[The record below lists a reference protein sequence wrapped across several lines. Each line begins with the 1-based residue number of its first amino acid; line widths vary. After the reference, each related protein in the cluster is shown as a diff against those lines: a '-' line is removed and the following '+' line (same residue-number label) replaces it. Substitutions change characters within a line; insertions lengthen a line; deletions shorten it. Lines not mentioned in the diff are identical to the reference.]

1 MIKITNLK
9 EIDQIQPLM
18 LKAYIAKKMT
28 AMMQEYQVDNLD
40 DIGCFIV
47 LEPEEFTDFPI
58 GEMEFVEML
67 FLEESMFLH
76 GVRIID
82 ESYGED
88 IYLPVEVA
96 SRFHLYRRGKI
107 SDNRQPTAV
116 SADDR
121 RQRQGIV

>member
-1 MIKITNLK
+1 MIKTTNLK

-40 DIGCFIV
+40 DIGCFVV
-47 LEPEEFTDFPI
+47 LESEEFTDFPI
-58 GEMEFVEML
+58 SEMEFVEML
-67 FLEESMFLH
+67 SLKENVFLH

-88 IYLPVEVA
+88 IYLPVEVV
-96 SRFHLYRRGKI
+96 RC
-107 SDNRQPTAV
+107 
-116 SADDR
+116 
-121 RQRQGIV
+121 

>member
-1 MIKITNLK
+1 MIKVTNLQ
-9 EIDQIQPLM
+9 EMNYIENIALQMHIQK
-18 LKAYIAKKMT
+18 KAE
-28 AMMQEYQVDNLD
+28 AMMQEYQVENLD

-82 ESYGED
+82 DSYGED
-88 IYLPVEVA
+88 IYLPVEVV
-96 SRFHLYRRGKI
+96 
-107 SDNRQPTAV
+107 TC
-116 SADDR
+116 
-121 RQRQGIV
+121 

>member
-1 MIKITNLK
+1 MIKVTSLQDMSCITNAALQMHIRK
-9 EIDQIQPLM
+9 
-18 LKAYIAKKMT
+18 KAET
-28 AMMQEYQVDNLD
+28 MMQEYQVENLD

-67 FLEESMFLH
+67 SLKENVFLH

-88 IYLPVEVA
+88 IYLPVEVV
-96 SRFHLYRRGKI
+96 RC
-107 SDNRQPTAV
+107 
-116 SADDR
+116 
-121 RQRQGIV
+121 

>member
-88 IYLPVEVA
+88 IYLPVEVV
-96 SRFHLYRRGKI
+96 
-107 SDNRQPTAV
+107 TC
-116 SADDR
+116 
-121 RQRQGIV
+121 

>member
-1 MIKITNLK
+1 MIKTTNLK

-28 AMMQEYQVDNLD
+28 AMMREYQVDNLD
-40 DIGCFIV
+40 DIGCFVV
-47 LEPEEFTDFPI
+47 LESEEFTDFPI
-58 GEMEFVEML
+58 GEMEFVEIL

-88 IYLPVEVA
+88 IYLPVEVV
-96 SRFHLYRRGKI
+96 RC
-107 SDNRQPTAV
+107 
-116 SADDR
+116 
-121 RQRQGIV
+121 

>member
-1 MIKITNLK
+1 MIKVTNLQEMSCITNADLRMH
-9 EIDQIQPLM
+9 IQE
-18 LKAYIAKKMT
+18 KAKT
-28 AMMQEYQVDNLD
+28 MMQEYQVENLD

-88 IYLPVEVA
+88 IYLPVEVV
-96 SRFHLYRRGKI
+96 RC
-107 SDNRQPTAV
+107 
-116 SADDR
+116 
-121 RQRQGIV
+121 